1 MTSFRFTDVFPRSS
15 DSLKRKEGSLE
26 NTLSLVSCQPSGFSS
41 IHTTT
46 TCQCHARTY
55 MCTPLV
61 TSIDLE
67 NRGRTN
73 ISAGVC
79 SAFLSVVVCVFSING
94 NGCLASP
101 YPDPEFPLLQISFFK
116 KTPLHECYPLSPQ
129 IVLPT
134 HTRADLRLGRKF
146 STSPF
151 HSVRHLDVLLRLSA
165 EHSRLRWLLHSVTHR
180 WSPDLHGI
188 P

>member
-1 MTSFRFTDVFPRSS
+1 MYRIPSYHRLLLHEVSLWLWAINIQYTHMTSFRFTDVFPRSS
-15 DSLKRKEGSLE
+15 ESLKRKEGSLE

-46 TCQCHARTY
+46 TCQCHARTHI
-55 MCTPLV
+55 CTPLV

-94 NGCLASP
+94 NGCLALP

-116 KTPLHECYPLSPQ
+116 KPLCKNVIPYRHRSFF
-129 IVLPT
+129 LPT
-134 HTRADLRLGRKF
+134 HAPTWGWTESFRQTRSILFA
-146 STSPF
+146 
-151 HSVRHLDVLLRLSA
+151 V
-165 EHSRLRWLLHSVTHR
+165 
-180 WSPDLHGI
+180 
-188 P
+188 